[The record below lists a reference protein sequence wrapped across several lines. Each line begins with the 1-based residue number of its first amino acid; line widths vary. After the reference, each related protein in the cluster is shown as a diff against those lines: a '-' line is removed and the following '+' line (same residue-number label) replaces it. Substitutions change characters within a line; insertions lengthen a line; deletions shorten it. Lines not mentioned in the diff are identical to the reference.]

1 MSEVPEIQQA
11 INRLEPSE
19 LAQFREWFT
28 EFDATAWDR
37 QLEQDAAS
45 GRLDAL
51 ANEAVDDLRSGSISH
66 GSKS

>member
-28 EFDATAWDR
+28 EFDATERDR
-37 QLEQDAAS
+37 
-45 GRLDAL
+45 RLDAL